1 MAGMSEKPITWMG
14 DSRKRL
20 RELPKDVRQDVG
32 IALHWAQQGRVHPT
46 AKPMKGSLRGV
57 MEIVSDFDG
66 DTFRVMYT
74 TRIGDEL
81 YVLHAFQKKSK
92 RGAATPQHE
101 VDLIENRLRDAQQL
115 HTQRSRARNKR

>member
-1 MAGMSEKPITWMG
+1 MAGMSE
-14 DSRKRL
+14 
-20 RELPKDVRQDVG
+20 
-32 IALHWAQQGRVHPT
+32 
-46 AKPMKGSLRGV
+46 KPMKGSLRGV

-101 VDLIENRLRDAQQL
+101 VDLIENRLKAAKQL
-115 HTQRSRARNKR
+115 HAERSVKRDKR